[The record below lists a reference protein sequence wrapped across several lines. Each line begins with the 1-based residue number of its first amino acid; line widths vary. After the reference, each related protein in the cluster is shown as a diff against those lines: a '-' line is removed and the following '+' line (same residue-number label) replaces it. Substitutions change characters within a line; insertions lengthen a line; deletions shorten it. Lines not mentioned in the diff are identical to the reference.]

1 MPISTFQAPLPD
13 LVLPYKQNK
22 MNDSYRQEQRQK
34 NTEGKSTWVGIIFLV
49 VGGLLLARMA
59 GFHFLDWIFQW
70 EFILIAIGL
79 IIGFKEGFRNLTWL
93 ILVGIGTFFLL
104 DDLLPDFNLRRMI
117 IPAVFIGIG
126 LFMVFGRNR
135 TGISVPAQK
144 GPEIPND
151 PLRTSYEGMDPLDAT
166 ANAGPS
172 QATTISDGLG
182 SDASTENMLNISAI
196 FGGVKK
202 TILSKN
208 FRGGEIVSVFGGAEV
223 NLLHADMPEPVVIDC
238 VTIFG
243 GTKLFIPHNWEIKS
257 EAVAIFGGVEDK
269 RQFPHITQV
278 PNKTVILKGF
288 SMFGGIEIKSY

>member
-1 MPISTFQAPLPD
+1 M
-13 LVLPYKQNK
+13 
-22 MNDSYRQEQRQK
+22 
-34 NTEGKSTWVGIIFLV
+34 EGKSAWIGVVFLV

-79 IIGFKEGFRNLTWL
+79 IIGFKEGFRNITWI
-93 ILVGIGTFFLL
+93 ILVGIGSFFLL
-104 DDLLPDFNLRRMI
+104 DDVFPDMNFGRLILPAI
-117 IPAVFIGIG
+117 FIGIG
-126 LFMVFGRNR
+126 LMMLFGRNGRNNQR
-135 TGISVPAQK
+135 TFSQTTD
-144 GPEIPND
+144 IPND
-151 PLRTSYEGMDPLDAT
+151 PLRTSYEGMDPLQTGNSEASGSNPVIT
-166 ANAGPS
+166 
-172 QATTISDGLG
+172 DGLG
-182 SDASTENMLNISAI
+182 ADASTESVLNISAV

-208 FRGGEIVSVFGGAEV
+208 FRGGEIVSIFGGAEV
-223 NLLHADMPEPVVIDC
+223 NLLHADMPGPVVIEC

-269 RQFPHITQV
+269 RNFPHITQV

-288 SMFGGIEIKSY
+288 SLFGGIEIKSY